1 MATYPVTFVS
11 LQQPSPWLPW
21 PWPAITWSPYTSF
34 IKLVS
39 NRISTS
45 YQLHRVTSGRFF
57 HLLNPNVENKD
68 TELLLWTKP
77 RQCVLQHSLCTSV
90 LHTSQGAKEKNGW
103 RPGRACSMQFSPAID
118 HYPVEKHIYFHHDFT
133 ERRRVFFHF
142 EGSSISSAPSL
153 RGGLLPPGLQRVKR
167 CL

>member
-11 LQQPSPWLPW
+11 LPQPSPWLPW

-39 NRISTS
+39 NWILTS
-45 YQLHRVTSGRFF
+45 CQPHRVTSGQFF
-57 HLLNPNVENKD
+57 HLLNPDVENKD
-68 TELLLWTKP
+68 TEILFWTKP

-90 LHTSQGAKEKNGW
+90 LHTSQGAKVKKQLTAGEG
-103 RPGRACSMQFSPAID
+103 MQFFPAVNR
-118 HYPVEKHIYFHHDFT
+118 YLVEEHIYFHHDFT
-133 ERRRVFFHF
+133 EWRRVFFHF
-142 EGSSISSAPSL
+142 EGRSISSTPST
-153 RGGLLPPGLQRVKR
+153 RGGPLPPGLHWVKR